1 MSSNPTTNWRPARV
15 TDRQIF
21 FASVIAFL
29 AWTFAVYDF
38 ILFGTLLPELGADL
52 NMNAA
57 QQAALVTWVSAG
69 AVIIGL
75 VAGPVVD
82 KWGRR
87 PGMIFATVGAGTSSA
102 LTGLAALVPLPIL
115 IGIRS
120 LSGLGLTEQG
130 INGAYLTE
138 LYGASDNPRIRKR
151 QGFIYSIVQGGWPV
165 GALLAAGL
173 TAVLLPHI
181 GWAGCFVAAAVPSFV
196 VAMLARKLRE
206 SPQFEAIS
214 RIREYQRN
222 GQHGQ
227 AEELSTSLGI
237 SEHERP
243 STLIDIFRGGNLR
256 TTLSLSLGHVLNYFP
271 VQIFNVLGT
280 TVLTTVHGMRF
291 DIALIVLLL
300 ANVVAYLGYLFHG
313 AMGDRFGR
321 RNVIA
326 IGWIVSS
333 LVFTCMI
340 FGPSDFWIVV
350 SLYSVGQF
358 FLNGPY
364 SAVLFFVGESYPTS
378 VRGRGAAFVAA
389 IGPAGAIFASAA
401 ATILLSTG
409 LPWTM
414 TAFLIGAIPLALSGV
429 SVLFA
434 RKKVIVA
441 DPVHVPDEKP
451 EVGQF

>member
-1 MSSNPTTNWRPARV
+1 MSADPTTAWRPAHV
-15 TDRQIF
+15 TNRQIVY
-21 FASVIAFL
+21 ASVLAFL

-38 ILFGTLLPELGADL
+38 ILFGTLLPQLGADL
-52 NMNAA
+52 HMNEA
-57 QQAALVTWVSAG
+57 QQATLVTWVSAG

-87 PGMIFATVGAGTSSA
+87 PGMIFATAGAGTSSL
-102 LTGLAALVPLPIL
+102 LTALAAVVPIPIL
-115 IGIRS
+115 VAIRS

-138 LYGASDNPRIRKR
+138 LYGASDDPRIKKR
-151 QGFIYSIVQGGWPV
+151 QGFLYSIVQGGWPI

-173 TAVLLPHI
+173 TAVLLPLI
-181 GWAGCFVAAAVPSFV
+181 GWAGCFAVAAIPSFLV
-196 VAMLARKLRE
+196 SILARRLRE

-214 RIREYQRN
+214 RIREYQSS
-222 GQHGQ
+222 GEHAQ
-227 AEELSTSLGI
+227 AEELSNSLGI
-237 SEHERP
+237 TEHEKP
-243 STLIDIFRGGNLR
+243 STLMDIFRGENLR
-256 TTLSLSLGHVLNYFP
+256 TTLSLSMGHVLNYFP
-271 VQIFNVLGT
+271 VQVFNVLGT

-291 DIALIVLLL
+291 EVALVVLLL
-300 ANVVAYLGYLFHG
+300 ANVIAYLGFLFHG

-326 IGWIVSS
+326 AGWLLSS
-333 LVFTCMI
+333 IIFTCMV

-350 SLYSVGQF
+350 GLYALGQF

-389 IGPAGAIFASAA
+389 IGPAGAIFGSAA
-401 ATILLSTG
+401 AAILLASG
-409 LPWTM
+409 LDWQM
-414 TAFLIGAIPLALSGV
+414 TAFLVGAIPLALSGL

-434 RKKVIVA
+434 RKRARVA
-441 DPVHVPDEKP
+441 DPVHVPVPRSHAE
-451 EVGQF
+451 QA